1 MRWILRCLKLRK
13 GNCTKSLPKHWS
25 FQGYKD
31 GPLETLFPVRKVSL
45 PKMNLWLW
53 SWLVPV
59 RAFVSW
65 LPGDQQ
71 LRPWEDHRAGAQ
83 SSSRE
88 AGRRPRCGQT
98 GSIHMQWYWIQ
109 RNKALEQCWFSK
121 PFSFLLVPNLE
132 KRNRGR
138 QRSTLLPQA

>member
-1 MRWILRCLKLRK
+1 MRWILRSLKLRK

-25 FQGYKD
+25 FQGYED
-31 GPLETLFPVRKVSL
+31 GPLETLPSEKSVVAKDELTAVKLACPCEGICELASGRSAAEAL
-45 PKMNLWLW
+45 
-53 SWLVPV
+53 
-59 RAFVSW
+59 
-65 LPGDQQ
+65 
-71 LRPWEDHRAGAQ
+71 EDHRAGAQ

-98 GSIHMQWYWIQ
+98 GSIHVQWYWIQ
-109 RNKALEQCWFSK
+109 RNKALERCWFSK
-121 PFSFLLVPNLE
+121 LFSFLLVPNLE